1 MIKSKL
7 KTSNFFVMILL
18 FFYVTFVIL
27 LLNYL
32 RDNKDRSIKSAIKKE
47 ANDNLPPVPKIFL
60 KLGGKVDSDGIPMT
74 TRYQTLPK
82 PVVDIQLSPDQFYE
96 EYKYKTNSKGKIS
109 SKRMIGG
116 SKSYKEIYSRKI
128 FTVDDRDPTEEELER
143 FKQDKINDMA
153 DMWAIKYY
161 APYFNKLH
169 EVKEYYSNQYSMIQ
183 IILATVVALFC
194 ILNLN
199 KNRNIALGL
208 ILGSFILIT
217 QKIRYIYY
225 KVDRLYKLIFSGLI
239 LFFILFLGS

>member
-7 KTSNFFVMILL
+7 KTSNFFVVILL

-32 RDNKDRSIKSAIKKE
+32 RDNKDRSIKSNIKKE

-60 KLGGKVDSDGIPMT
+60 KLGGKVDSVGVPMT

-82 PVVDIQLSPDQFYE
+82 PVVDIHLSPDEFYN
-96 EYKYKTNSKGKIS
+96 EYKYKTTGNDMINSETQLT
-109 SKRMIGG
+109 MLG

-128 FTVDDRDPTEEELER
+128 TFNDPTEEDLER
-143 FKQDKINDMA
+143 FKEDKINDMA
-153 DMWAIKYY
+153 EMWAIKYY
-161 APYFNKLH
+161 TPYFNNLH
-169 EVKEYYSNQYSMIQ
+169 EVKEYYGNKFSMIQ

-217 QKIRYIYY
+217 HKIRYIYY